1 MSGSFAAIAGQLVTE
16 GRSVICETRL
26 CAVMVIRV
34 GCTQSWEWLLPTPSS
49 HSQIRRRVVLHQHS
63 YDRFRLGAVGQT
75 ARKMMS

>member
-34 GCTQSWEWLLPTPSS
+34 GCTQSWECLLPTQSGYS
-49 HSQIRRRVVLHQHS
+49 VRRLKRVISASCSQEFPKQL
-63 YDRFRLGAVGQT
+63 FGA
-75 ARKMMS
+75 

>member
-34 GCTQSWEWLLPTPSS
+34 GCAQSWERLLPVVSEREVFL
-49 HSQIRRRVVLHQHS
+49 RRR
-63 YDRFRLGAVGQT
+63 R
-75 ARKMMS
+75 